1 MENAKAFPFV
11 TLAARVVVSTVACH
25 TGGRERAGRSLDGGW
40 DSSLV
45 NVPRSA
51 EKKFMDLLKQVKKV
65 YVPPMHFT
73 LLETKQSRS
82 SASGC
87 NMNRTAAP
95 GVQDA
100 RRRDRG
106 SSSCRVRGCKREH
119 FRK

>member
-1 MENAKAFPFV
+1 MENAKAFPFI
-11 TLAARVVVSTVACH
+11 TLAARVVVSTVACY
-25 TGGRERAGRSLDGGW
+25 TGGRERAGKSLDGGW
-40 DSSLV
+40 DPSLV
-45 NVPRSA
+45 NGPRSA

-106 SSSCRVRGCKREH
+106 SSLCRVRGCKREH

>member
-1 MENAKAFPFV
+1 MD
-11 TLAARVVVSTVACH
+11 
-25 TGGRERAGRSLDGGW
+25 LDQQK
-40 DSSLV
+40 
-45 NVPRSA
+45 
-51 EKKFMDLLKQVKKV
+51 KKFMDLLKQVKKV

-106 SSSCRVRGCKREH
+106 SSSCRVRGCKRAFSKAARFMNDKAGNGGGDRCFQVQISSLFITPMGFIYPTESS
-119 FRK
+119 